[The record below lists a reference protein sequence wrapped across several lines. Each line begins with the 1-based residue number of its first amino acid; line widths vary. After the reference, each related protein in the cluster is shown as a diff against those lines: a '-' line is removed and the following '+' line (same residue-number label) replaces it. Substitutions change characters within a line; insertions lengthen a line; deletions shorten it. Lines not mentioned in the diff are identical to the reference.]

1 MDQQEQLK
9 LRRPWFCSKCGV
21 VLKPAFSGTYE
32 CTTCKNLEY
41 DDFGKVKNY
50 IEENGRQPAVI
61 LAEKTGV
68 PIDTIDMLLKTG
80 RLEIP
85 DGADIYIKCERCGCD
100 IRYGRYCPECMK
112 ALAGDVKKA
121 FFNEN
126 VGEKPKHKSKEKPK
140 DEMFVKEWLKRKK

>member
-1 MDQQEQLK
+1 MGKQEELK
-9 LRRPWFCSKCGV
+9 LHKPWFCSKCGGE
-21 VLKPAFSGTYE
+21 LKPVCSGTYE
-32 CTTCKNLEY
+32 CTVCKNLEY
-41 DDFGKVKNY
+41 DDFGKVKKY

-68 PIDTIDMLLKTG
+68 AIATIDTFLKTG

-85 DGADIYIKCERCGCD
+85 DGASVYIKCERCGCD

-112 ALAGDVKKA
+112 ILAGDVKKA

-126 VGEKPKHKSKEKPK
+126 LGEKPKKKVASKNK
-140 DEMFVKEWLKRKK
+140 DEMFVKEWLKRK